1 MLNLLGEAGF
11 SGLAKYEGLHDALAI
26 PGVYPFLYGKKMT
39 KPFRKMGH
47 VTILGNTKEEIIEK
61 SEQVKSLIR
70 VIS

>member
-11 SGLAKYEGLHDALAI
+11 SGPVKYEGLNEALAI
-26 PGVYPFLYGKKMT
+26 SGVYPFLYGKKQT

-47 VTILGNTKEEIIEK
+47 VTILGKTKEEIIEK

-70 VIS
+70 VVS